1 MSHSSGDAD
10 SSTQTAQKMET
21 SSQPVGPKE
30 QKSDDNDSQMA
41 EDEEKCQNI
50 QREKKSSEIKD
61 CVPHQDNQAADNTE
75 TSQPDSPEEE
85 DKPNNMD
92 PKSEPPAAENM
103 ETSPSQPD
111 CSKETSVNREEEE
124 QSAVSRQAAESNSEQ
139 TIKRLHSTNDT
150 ELSPD
155 NQSDSHHQKKIQ
167 EEKMAEDREK
177 CQKIPEE
184 LKRSEIKDCVPHQDN
199 QAADNT
205 ETSQPDRPEEE
216 DKPDDM
222 YPKSEPPAA
231 ENMETS
237 PSQPDCSKETS
248 VNREEEEE
256 QPAVSLQAAES
267 NSEQTIKRLHSA
279 NDTELSPENQS
290 DSHHQKKIQ
299 EEKMAVYEEKWQ
311 KILRELKSSEIKD
324 CVPYAENVIRKRRIH
339 PNDVVDLLADVVKSL
354 PSKKLKTDA
363 DSSTQP
369 AQKME
374 TSSQPVGPKEQK
386 KSDDND
392 SQMAVDEEK
401 WQKILRELK
410 SSEIKDCVPYA
421 ENVIRKRRIHPND
434 VVDLLA
440 DVVKSLPSKKLKT
453 DADSSTQP
461 AQKMETSSQPV
472 GPKEQKKSDDNDSQ
486 MAEDEEKCQN
496 IQREQKRCKIKDCV
510 PCDQNIFTGM
520 FSCFRCCKRKTARS
534 WIPRVTPVS
543 KVACVVTGETF
554 GAHQTIVG
562 KLENRIW
569 TESSSVQECD
579 IIIVFCPIFSR
590 IGSDVGAVKSHAAV
604 SSTNKPVIV
613 VLMHHTRDEEFSPGG
628 RKWFE
633 DPRFVL
639 EAHVLF
645 HQTQRGLLQ
654 CAHNDQA
661 VREIQRVI
669 QTH

>member
-30 QKSDDNDSQMA
+30 QKSDDNDSQLDSFTMTNPPLTQIMA

-299 EEKMAVYEEKWQ
+299 EEK
-311 KILRELKSSEIKD
+311 
-324 CVPYAENVIRKRRIH
+324 
-339 PNDVVDLLADVVKSL
+339 
-354 PSKKLKTDA
+354 
-363 DSSTQP
+363 
-369 AQKME
+369 
-374 TSSQPVGPKEQK
+374 
-386 KSDDND
+386 
-392 SQMAVDEEK
+392 MAVDEEK

>member
-30 QKSDDNDSQMA
+30 QKSDDNDSQLDSFTMTNPPLTQIMA

-155 NQSDSHHQKKIQ
+155 
-167 EEKMAEDREK
+167 
-177 CQKIPEE
+177 
-184 LKRSEIKDCVPHQDN
+184 
-199 QAADNT
+199 
-205 ETSQPDRPEEE
+205 
-216 DKPDDM
+216 
-222 YPKSEPPAA
+222 
-231 ENMETS
+231 
-237 PSQPDCSKETS
+237 
-248 VNREEEEE
+248 
-256 QPAVSLQAAES
+256 
-267 NSEQTIKRLHSA
+267 
-279 NDTELSPENQS
+279 NQS

>member
-30 QKSDDNDSQMA
+30 QKSDDNDSQLDSFTMTNPPLTQIMA

-184 LKRSEIKDCVPHQDN
+184 LKRSEIKDCVPH
-199 QAADNT
+199 
-205 ETSQPDRPEEE
+205 
-216 DKPDDM
+216 
-222 YPKSEPPAA
+222 
-231 ENMETS
+231 
-237 PSQPDCSKETS
+237 
-248 VNREEEEE
+248 
-256 QPAVSLQAAES
+256 
-267 NSEQTIKRLHSA
+267 
-279 NDTELSPENQS
+279 
-290 DSHHQKKIQ
+290 
-299 EEKMAVYEEKWQ
+299 
-311 KILRELKSSEIKD
+311 
-324 CVPYAENVIRKRRIH
+324 AENVIRKRRIH